1 MKKYE
6 ISLDMILS
14 KWFICLF
21 CDILPIETV
30 FRIWDILMYGNS
42 AVIVRAAYMSILWH
56 KTNILAT
63 KDFGDLFTLMKSFPN
78 SKDFFDCHKFIIV
91 SCNIEIFF
99 DFLFLGSNRL
109 LH

>member
-1 MKKYE
+1 MKKFE

-63 KDFGDLFTLMKSFPN
+63 KDFADLINLLKSFPN

-91 SCNIEIFF
+91 SYHMKFF
-99 DFLFLGSNRL
+99 TTT
-109 LH
+109 